1 MTHRAFGPPARAVLP
16 LAQTWTLATVGQSMD
31 AILNAAPG
39 WTLPPIVTWSSTHML
54 LALLTCALLALA
66 SDIDE
71 GGDGDGSA
79 PLTLRAMPGVRR
91 LFIAALAL
99 LIGLLFGIV
108 VLGQPAI
115 LLPALGL
122 ALTYRLWATQ
132 LRPEAR
138 H

>member
-1 MTHRAFGPPARAVLP
+1 MTPHAFATLARGALP
-16 LAQTWTLATVGQSMD
+16 LVQTWTLATVGQAMD
-31 AILNAAPG
+31 AILSAAPG

-66 SDIDE
+66 SDSD
-71 GGDGDGSA
+71 GSGDGDGSA
-79 PLTLRAMPGVRR
+79 PVTLRAMPGVRR
-91 LFIAALAL
+91 LLIATLAL

-132 LRPEAR
+132 LRLETR
-138 H
+138 R

>member
-54 LALLTCALLALA
+54 VALLTCALLALA
-66 SDIDE
+66 SDTD
-71 GGDGDGSA
+71 GDGDGSA
-79 PLTLRAMPGVRR
+79 PVALLAMPGVRR
-91 LFIAALAL
+91 LVIAALAL
-99 LIGLLFGIV
+99 LIGLLLGIV

-122 ALTYRLWATQ
+122 ALTYRLWTTQ